1 MPNKSVESRRC
12 SNYRKSNYRAST
24 VMTEI
29 FFFKNHAGNEAER
42 LVPDLFLFLK
52 KDLYKVR
59 ENGLQL
65 GFTIFQLP

>member
-1 MPNKSVESRRC
+1 
-12 SNYRKSNYRAST
+12 
-24 VMTEI
+24 MTEI
-29 FFFKNHAGNEAER
+29 FLFKNHAGNEAER

-59 ENGLQL
+59 ENRLQL